1 MRYAAPVF
9 SRLKQASRRTQVTT
23 AAIAI
28 VLLGGIAIVAGKRLL
43 GPQDSD
49 PSLAIPRDSFLAAT
63 VNLAELRR
71 SPLYDVLLGKRSEAV
86 LDPRK
91 LGLQKL
97 ADGCGFDPL
106 TRVERLAL
114 AVPEEGDRGEIGV
127 AAKVDVTREELER
140 CTAALAG
147 NRASETKRVGSF
159 GVVEDPDGTAR
170 PRLAYG
176 HGQMLVAGR
185 GMWFDAM
192 LGAADGKQP
201 SLREAPA
208 HASLRASLTG
218 HEGWHVP
225 TLVLTALLPQKL
237 RDRLKNEMGAEL
249 GSKNNSQ
256 AIMAGVLGVASV
268 GLALKAGESG
278 QNIDAAL
285 ELVCDNED
293 ACVSVEKLI
302 GKQRFDWS
310 KELAFRLFGLGPLL
324 DSIAIER
331 SGARVRVTASASADS
346 LAGTLDRV
354 LKARARKEESPPSVP
369 PIPSH
374 RPDEIIPAPRGSR

>member
-1 MRYAAPVF
+1 MTA
-9 SRLKQASRRTQVTT
+9 

-28 VLLGGIAIVAGKRLL
+28 VLVGGVAFVVGKRLL

-49 PSLAIPRDSFLAAT
+49 PYLAIPRDAFLAAT

-71 SPLYDVLLGKRSEAV
+71 SPLYDVLLGKRAEAV

-140 CTAALAG
+140 CTASLAG
-147 NRASETKRVGSF
+147 KRTTETKRVGSF
-159 GVVEDPDGTAR
+159 GVVEDPDGVAR

-185 GMWFDAM
+185 GAWFDAM

-201 SLREAPA
+201 SLREAPT

-225 TLVLTALLPQKL
+225 TLVLTAVLPQKL
-237 RDRLKNEMGAEL
+237 RDRIKNEMGAEL
-249 GSKNNSQ
+249 GSKNSSQ

-268 GLALKAGESG
+268 GAALKAGESG
-278 QNIDAAL
+278 QNIDAAV

-302 GKQRFDWS
+302 SKQRFEWG

-324 DSIAIER
+324 DSIDVKR
-331 SGARVRVTASASADS
+331 DNLRVRVTASASADT
-346 LAGTLDRV
+346 LASTLDRV
-354 LKARARKEESPPSVP
+354 LRARARKEETPPPAGV
-369 PIPSH
+369 PSH
-374 RPDEIIPAPRGSR
+374 RPDEIVPAPRPSR